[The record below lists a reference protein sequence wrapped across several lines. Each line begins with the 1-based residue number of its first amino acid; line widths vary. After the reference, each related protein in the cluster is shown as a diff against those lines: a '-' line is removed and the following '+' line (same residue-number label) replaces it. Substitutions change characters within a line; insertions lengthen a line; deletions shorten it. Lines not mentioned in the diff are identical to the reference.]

1 MLGVKKLQEEKVS
14 APAGLPADVIVNPD
28 TRRAAAADRSSALRL
43 EERRQVGA
51 GHRAAGR
58 RPSRLLG
65 AGRLPHARRPLE
77 GRALP
82 LRLGRASGLFLCVLC
97 VSVVKCFGL
106 QPLFLRLTRSAGRP
120 WGQLSSPGGRGGSRP
135 AAPLPPA
142 APPRPQTSP
151 GRWHSRRTANFRGSG
166 LA

>member
-1 MLGVKKLQEEKVS
+1 MLDVKKLQEEKVP
-14 APAGLPADVIVNPD
+14 APEGLPAGVIVSPD

-43 EERRQVGA
+43 EERQVGA

-58 RPSRLLG
+58 RPPRLLG

-97 VSVVKCFGL
+97 VSVVKHYL
-106 QPLFLRLTRSAGRP
+106 V
-120 WGQLSSPGGRGGSRP
+120 
-135 AAPLPPA
+135 
-142 APPRPQTSP
+142 
-151 GRWHSRRTANFRGSG
+151 GSG
-166 LA
+166 CVDGPGSEA